1 MEVPIDGGSKLAIEV
16 IPLGGAGEI
25 GKNLNLVRYNGQ
37 TLIVDCGIS
46 FPGED
51 LPGVDLVMPDPT
63 YLYACRDEVLGI
75 LLTHGH
81 EDHVGA
87 LPYVLPNLPVP
98 LYGTRLT
105 LALVEGKLRERRLR
119 ADLRVVAPGETFALG
134 DFEVEVIRVTH
145 SIPDSVA
152 FALHTPEGTIV
163 FTGDFKFDHTPVDGQ
178 RTDFNQ
184 LARVGERGVLLLL
197 SDCTNVERPGW
208 GESESRVSDAF
219 HTLFAQATGRI
230 LITTFASNIH
240 RIQQAF
246 DMAALYGRKVAILGR
261 RMEQNV
267 EIALQQGY
275 LHIEPGLLINARQL
289 DDYPDEQLLV
299 LTTGSQGEP
308 LSALSQ
314 IAADEYPRL
323 KIRPGDMVILSATP
337 IPGNESLVW
346 RTVNRLIRL
355 GARVV
360 HEKIAP
366 VHVSGHACQE
376 ELKLML
382 SLLKPRY
389 IAPLHGEPRH
399 QALYFELARQM
410 GYRDEQMFLL
420 ENGSVLR
427 IENGI
432 ASLGEPVPAGRYLIE
447 EGTEGV
453 SEEIIRDRR
462 QIAHEG
468 MLIALITLRAQTG
481 DLLDDP
487 QLIPRGFEWQDEV
500 QMEMARDAIRD
511 VLGKMLPAELSDWD
525 NVREEVTMTLRRF
538 CRKHLN
544 RRPLIL
550 PLVTEV

>member
-219 HTLFAQATGRI
+219 YTLFAQATGRI

-240 RIQQAF
+240 RIQQVF

-323 KIRPGDMVILSATP
+323 KIRPVIWSSSRQRPSPATRA
-337 IPGNESLVW
+337 W
-346 RTVNRLIRL
+346 C
-355 GARVV
+355 GAR
-360 HEKIAP
+360 
-366 VHVSGHACQE
+366 
-376 ELKLML
+376 
-382 SLLKPRY
+382 
-389 IAPLHGEPRH
+389 
-399 QALYFELARQM
+399 
-410 GYRDEQMFLL
+410 
-420 ENGSVLR
+420 
-427 IENGI
+427 
-432 ASLGEPVPAGRYLIE
+432 
-447 EGTEGV
+447 
-453 SEEIIRDRR
+453 
-462 QIAHEG
+462 
-468 MLIALITLRAQTG
+468 
-481 DLLDDP
+481 
-487 QLIPRGFEWQDEV
+487 
-500 QMEMARDAIRD
+500 
-511 VLGKMLPAELSDWD
+511 
-525 NVREEVTMTLRRF
+525 
-538 CRKHLN
+538 
-544 RRPLIL
+544 
-550 PLVTEV
+550 

>member
-1 MEVPIDGGSKLAIEV
+1 MAIEL

-37 TLIVDCGIS
+37 MLIVDCGIS

-63 YLYACRDEVLGI
+63 YLYTCRDEVLGI

-87 LPYVLPNLPVP
+87 LPYILPNLPVP
-98 LYGTRLT
+98 VYGTPLT
-105 LALVEGKLRERRLR
+105 LALVEGKLRERHPH
-119 ADLRVVAPGETFALG
+119 ADLRVVQPGETFQVG
-134 DFEVEVIRVTH
+134 EIEVEVIRVTH

-152 FALHTPEGTIV
+152 YALHTPEGAIV

-178 RTDFNQ
+178 RTDFHQ

-208 GESESRVSDAF
+208 GESESKVSDAF
-219 HTLFAQATGRI
+219 YTLFAQATGRI

-267 EIALQQGY
+267 EIALQHGY
-275 LHIEPGLLINARQL
+275 LRMEPDLLINSRQL
-289 DDYPDEQLLV
+289 DDYPDDRLLV

-389 IAPLHGEPRH
+389 LAPIHGEPRH
-399 QALYFELARQM
+399 QALYLDLARQM
-410 GYRDEQMFLL
+410 GYRDEQLFLL

-427 IENGI
+427 IEKGV
-432 ASLGEPVPAGRYLIE
+432 ASLSEPVPAGRYLIE
-447 EGTEGV
+447 EGVEGV
-453 SEEIIRDRR
+453 PEEVIHDRR
-462 QIAHEG
+462 QIAREG
-468 MLIALITLRAQTG
+468 MLIALVTIRAQTG
-481 DLLDDP
+481 ELMDEP
-487 QLIPRGFEWQDEV
+487 QLIPRGFEWHNEAQPD
-500 QMEMARDAIRD
+500 MAREAIRA
-511 VLGKMLPAELSDWD
+511 VLDKMLPAELSDWD
-525 NVREEVTMTLRRF
+525 NVREEISMTLRRF
-538 CRKHLN
+538 CRKHLS
-544 RRPLIL
+544 RRPLIV
-550 PLVTEV
+550 PIVTEV